1 MIALERNSIHIWRAA
16 LDQPQPR
23 LDELWQTLAEDER
36 QRAARFAFAH
46 DRARFTAGRGM
57 LRAILGRYL
66 GVRPDQLRFD
76 YGAAGKPTLAREFA
90 GKDLHFNLSHSH
102 GLALYALTP
111 GRALGVDVERIR
123 ANVDVQ
129 QVARVAFAPAEAAEL
144 LALPATLRLQAF
156 FACWTR
162 KEAYIKARGEGL
174 SLPGDQFQVS
184 LAPGAPPKLLRTQ
197 WNLNEASH
205 WSLYDLEAGQ
215 EYAAALAVKGHDCS
229 VTYLEWPEVE

>member
-1 MIALERNSIHIWRAA
+1 MIALERNAIHIWRAA
-16 LDQPQPR
+16 LDQPQQR
-23 LDELWQTLAEDER
+23 LDELRQMLTEDEL

-46 DRARFTAGRGM
+46 DRARFTAGRGV
-57 LRAILGRYL
+57 LRVILGRYL
-66 GVRPDQLRFD
+66 GVRPEQLCFD

-90 GKDLHFNLSHSH
+90 GKDLRFNLSHSH

-123 ANVDVQ
+123 ADVDVE
-129 QVARVAFAPAEAAEL
+129 QVAQVAFAPAEAAEL
-144 LALPATLRLQAF
+144 LALPVTQRQQAF

-162 KEAYIKARGEGL
+162 KEAYVKARGEGL

-184 LAPGAPPKLLRTQ
+184 LAPGAPPKLLRTH
-197 WNLNEASH
+197 WDAPEASR

-215 EYAAALAVKGHDCS
+215 EYAAALAVEGHNCS